1 MINYWNSQ
9 SLTSIGPIN
18 AFTEYL
24 FSNMHEVRSKHSF
37 YFKWVYDFFQVFI
50 IWTSDVTSQEM
61 WKRKL
66 TSIQE
71 TINNGNNFSLK
82 CHIVSVVQRNT
93 LQFQHGLYLYI
104 FSSHPYQA
112 FLSFYILCSIGF
124 KKCHGLSIFYF
135 WHNFVR
141 NQWLLKISVNS
152 LTIYIPIAA
161 FVINVWRFY
170 QKIYID

>member
-1 MINYWNSQ
+1 MINYWNFQ

-37 YFKWVYDFFQVFI
+37 LFQMTIWFFQVFI

-82 CHIVSVVQRNT
+82 CHIVSVVQTNAVSYNT
-93 LQFQHGLYLYI
+93 LYLYI
-104 FSSHPYQA
+104 LSFHPSEA
-112 FLSFYILCSIGF
+112 FLWFYIYVCSRVPLVPRNVMVF
-124 KKCHGLSIFYF
+124 QFFVSR
-135 WHNFVR
+135 HNFLWNHR
-141 NQWLLKISVNS
+141 LLM
-152 LTIYIPIAA
+152 IYPSTP
-161 FVINVWRFY
+161 
-170 QKIYID
+170 

>member
-82 CHIVSVVQRNT
+82 CHIVSVVQTNAVSYNT
-93 LQFQHGLYLYI
+93 LYLYI
-104 FSSHPYQA
+104 FSFHPSEA
-112 FLSFYILCSIGF
+112 FLWFYIYVCSRVPLVPRNVMVF
-124 KKCHGLSIFYF
+124 QFFVSR
-135 WHNFVR
+135 HNFLWNHR
-141 NQWLLKISVNS
+141 LLM
-152 LTIYIPIAA
+152 IYPSTP
-161 FVINVWRFY
+161 
-170 QKIYID
+170 

>member
-1 MINYWNSQ
+1 MINYWNFQ

-37 YFKWVYDFFQVFI
+37 YFKWLYDFFQVFI

-82 CHIVSVVQRNT
+82 CHIVSVVQTNAVSYNT
-93 LQFQHGLYLYI
+93 LYLYI
-104 FSSHPYQA
+104 FSFHPSEA
-112 FLSFYILCSIGF
+112 FLWFYIYVCSRVPLVPRNVMVF
-124 KKCHGLSIFYF
+124 QFFVSR
-135 WHNFVR
+135 HNFLWNHR
-141 NQWLLKISVNS
+141 LLM
-152 LTIYIPIAA
+152 IYPSTP
-161 FVINVWRFY
+161 
-170 QKIYID
+170 

>member
-1 MINYWNSQ
+1 MINYWNFQ

-37 YFKWVYDFFQVFI
+37 YFKWLYDFFQVFI

-82 CHIVSVVQRNT
+82 CHTVSVVQTNAVSYNT
-93 LQFQHGLYLYI
+93 LYLYI
-104 FSSHPYQA
+104 FSFHPSEA
-112 FLSFYILCSIGF
+112 FLWFYIYVCSRVPLVPRNVMVF
-124 KKCHGLSIFYF
+124 QFFVSR
-135 WHNFVR
+135 HNFLWNHR
-141 NQWLLKISVNS
+141 LLM
-152 LTIYIPIAA
+152 IYPSTP
-161 FVINVWRFY
+161 
-170 QKIYID
+170 

>member
-24 FSNMHEVRSKHSF
+24 FSNMHEVRSIHSF
-37 YFKWVYDFFQVFI
+37 YFKWIYDFFQVFI

-82 CHIVSVVQRNT
+82 CHIVSVVQTNAVSYNT
-93 LQFQHGLYLYI
+93 LYLYI
-104 FSSHPYQA
+104 FSFHPSEA
-112 FLSFYILCSIGF
+112 FLWFYICMFSCSIGS
-124 KKCHGLSIFYF
+124 KKCHGLSILCF
-135 WHNFVR
+135 
-141 NQWLLKISVNS
+141 
-152 LTIYIPIAA
+152 
-161 FVINVWRFY
+161 
-170 QKIYID
+170 

>member
-1 MINYWNSQ
+1 MINYWNFQ

-37 YFKWVYDFFQVFI
+37 LFQMTIWFFQVFI

-82 CHIVSVVQRNT
+82 CHIVSVVQTNAVSYNT
-93 LQFQHGLYLYI
+93 LYLYI
-104 FSSHPYQA
+104 FSFHPSEA
-112 FLSFYILCSIGF
+112 FLWFYIYVCSRVPLVPRNVMVF
-124 KKCHGLSIFYF
+124 QFFVSR
-135 WHNFVR
+135 HNFLWNHR
-141 NQWLLKISVNS
+141 LLM
-152 LTIYIPIAA
+152 IYPSTP
-161 FVINVWRFY
+161 
-170 QKIYID
+170 

>member
-1 MINYWNSQ
+1 MINYWNFQ

-37 YFKWVYDFFQVFI
+37 YFKWVYDFLQVFI

-82 CHIVSVVQRNT
+82 CHIVSVVQTNAVSYNT
-93 LQFQHGLYLYI
+93 LYLYI
-104 FSSHPYQA
+104 FSFHPSEA
-112 FLSFYILCSIGF
+112 FLWFYIYVCSRVPLVPRNVMVF
-124 KKCHGLSIFYF
+124 QFFVSR
-135 WHNFVR
+135 HNFLWNHR
-141 NQWLLKISVNS
+141 LLM
-152 LTIYIPIAA
+152 IYPSTP
-161 FVINVWRFY
+161 
-170 QKIYID
+170 

>member
-1 MINYWNSQ
+1 MINYWIFQ

-71 TINNGNNFSLK
+71 TINNGNNFSFK
-82 CHIVSVVQRNT
+82 CHIVSVVQTNAVSYNT
-93 LQFQHGLYLYI
+93 LYLYI
-104 FSSHPYQA
+104 FSFHPSEA
-112 FLSFYILCSIGF
+112 FLWFYIYVCSRVPLVPRNVMVF
-124 KKCHGLSIFYF
+124 QFFVSR
-135 WHNFVR
+135 HNFLWNHR
-141 NQWLLKISVNS
+141 LLM
-152 LTIYIPIAA
+152 IYPSTP
-161 FVINVWRFY
+161 
-170 QKIYID
+170 